1 MPYTSLLLQVSSV
14 VNELGL
20 EARGSVGDATERP
33 SLARRGRSVTS
44 AQTKAMQMVELAG
57 IEPATPWLQTRCSP
71 S

>member
-14 VNELGL
+14 VNELGR
-20 EARGSVGDATERP
+20 EARLVAQTTPP
-33 SLARRGRSVTS
+33 SDHRSIDGRSVASDTD
-44 AQTKAMQMVELAG
+44 QCRMVELAG